1 MPEQEC
7 VLPSPAKVNI
17 TLRIVSKRADGY
29 HDLVST
35 FIRIDGVEE
44 VSVRFRDICNGNGKD
59 VVQTY
64 NARIDGENL
73 INSAIS
79 FLRKRNLPIP
89 PLEVKVWKRIPPGSG
104 LGGGSGNAAS
114 ILHWAKSRW
123 GGDVTPMETSAIGA
137 DVPFLFSGYRAA
149 LVRKIGDDFTP
160 IEPLEG
166 YAFLFLIPNWRVPTT
181 YAFSKLDQHYTSS
194 GWPMDEGAAID
205 ETLELLNRLKRGDRV
220 GLLPNDFL
228 PALAEHS
235 NAYEEIFRSVEN
247 TGALAWGL
255 SGSGSAAFA
264 IFEGSCE
271 AQRSKQ
277 KLSSCRLIDRIMVFA

>member
-1 MPEQEC
+1 MREQEC

-104 LGGGSGNAAS
+104 SAGEAAMLRRS
-114 ILHWAKSRW
+114 FVGRRTDGVAML
-123 GGDVTPMETSAIGA
+123 
-137 DVPFLFSGYRAA
+137 
-149 LVRKIGDDFTP
+149 
-160 IEPLEG
+160 PL
-166 YAFLFLIPNWRVPTT
+166 W
-181 YAFSKLDQHYTSS
+181 
-194 GWPMDEGAAID
+194 
-205 ETLELLNRLKRGDRV
+205 
-220 GLLPNDFL
+220 
-228 PALAEHS
+228 
-235 NAYEEIFRSVEN
+235 
-247 TGALAWGL
+247 
-255 SGSGSAAFA
+255 
-264 IFEGSCE
+264 
-271 AQRSKQ
+271 KQ
-277 KLSSCRLIDRIMVFA
+277 AS

>member
-1 MPEQEC
+1 MSGQEC
-7 VLPSPAKVNI
+7 NLPSPAKVNI
-17 TLRIVSKRADGY
+17 TLRIVSKRANGY

-44 VSVRFRDICNGNGKD
+44 ISIKFRDTCDGKD
-59 VVQTY
+59 VVQAY
-64 NARIDGENL
+64 NIRIDGENL
-73 INSAIS
+73 INSTLS

-89 PLEVKVWKRIPPGSG
+89 PLEVKVWKQIPPGSG

-160 IEPLEG
+160 IESLEG

-264 IFEGSCE
+264 IFKGSCE

>member
-1 MPEQEC
+1 MSGQEC
-7 VLPSPAKVNI
+7 NLPSPAKVNI
-17 TLRIVSKRADGY
+17 TLRIVSKRANGY
-29 HDLVST
+29 CDLVST

-44 VSVRFRDICNGNGKD
+44 ISIKFRDTCDGK
-59 VVQTY
+59 TWFKH

-73 INSAIS
+73 INSTLS

-89 PLEVKVWKRIPPGSG
+89 PLSEGLETNSPGSG
-104 LGGGSGNAAS
+104 LGEVVM
-114 ILHWAKSRW
+114 LHLSFWAKSRW
-123 GGDVTPMETSAIGA
+123 GGDVTPMETSVIGA

-166 YAFLFLIPNWRVPTT
+166 CAFLFLIPNWRVPTT
-181 YAFSKLDQHYTSS
+181 YAFSKLDQHYAGS

-205 ETLELLNRLKRGDRV
+205 ETLELLSRLKRGDRV

-277 KLSSCRLIDRIMVFA
+277 KLSSCRLIDCMMVFA

>member
-1 MPEQEC
+1 MFGQEC
-7 VLPSPAKVNI
+7 NLPSPAKVNI
-17 TLRIVSKRADGY
+17 TLRIVSKRANGY

-44 VSVRFRDICNGNGKD
+44 ISIKFRDTCDGKD

-64 NARIDGENL
+64 NIRIDGENL
-73 INSAIS
+73 INSTLS

-181 YAFSKLDQHYTSS
+181 YAFSKLDQHYASS

-277 KLSSCRLIDRIMVFA
+277 KLSSCGLIDRIMAFA

>member
-1 MPEQEC
+1 MSGQEC
-7 VLPSPAKVNI
+7 NLPSPAKVNI
-17 TLRIVSKRADGY
+17 TLRIVSKRANGY

-44 VSVRFRDICNGNGKD
+44 ISIKFRDTCDGKD

-73 INSAIS
+73 INSTLS

-123 GGDVTPMETSAIGA
+123 GGDVTPMETSVIGA

-166 YAFLFLIPNWRVPTT
+166 CAFLFLIPNWRVPTT
-181 YAFSKLDQHYTSS
+181 YAFSKLDQHYAGS

-277 KLSSCRLIDRIMVFA
+277 KLSSCRLIDCIMVFA